1 MSDFAAQ
8 AAQAAADIGAATGR
22 VDPAALEGLV
32 QEIAAAR
39 RIVLHG
45 VGRAGLMMRGLAM
58 RLAHLGL
65 HLHMAGD
72 MSAPP
77 VGPGDLLV
85 VSSGPGALSTVGAL
99 IGVAKAA
106 GARTACVTAQPDG
119 PDPAACDRVLVIPAQ
134 TMADDRGAAA
144 SRVLPMGS
152 LFEGAQF
159 LTFELLVLAL
169 RNQLGET
176 AETMRATACA
186 IRLSMI
192 KKSITLPPSEER
204 HVGELGATIVPPI
217 LLSQALAAS
226 SPCISSG
233 VMLKSPPMSH
243 GPPC

>member
-1 MSDFAAQ
+1 MYVNQRAGPGKEPVRGGLDPADRAGSAVPGGEQEADVSDFAAQ

-22 VDPAALEGLV
+22 VDPAALLGLV

-45 VGRAGLMMRGLAM
+45 VGREGLMMRGLAM

-77 VGPGDLLV
+77 VGPGDLLL

-144 SRVLPMGS
+144 SQVLPMGS

-169 RNQLGET
+169 RDHLGET
-176 AETMRATACA
+176 AETMRA
-186 IRLSMI
+186 
-192 KKSITLPPSEER
+192 R
-204 HVGELGATIVPPI
+204 HTNLE
-217 LLSQALAAS
+217 
-226 SPCISSG
+226 
-233 VMLKSPPMSH
+233 
-243 GPPC
+243 